1 MGIARTKTS
10 PGDLAGMAFA
20 MALFSLIIV
29 TPTGNVEAT
38 PATPVID
45 LVVASRG
52 TVFTSESSEVFCV
65 AHHDDGMPLT
75 YIWSSAAGMLIP
87 SVDSAVWFAPEE
99 PGTYAIAVEVSDDA
113 GASSNNSV
121 IITVVQNEPP
131 IVMSVTAEPAL
142 LSPGESAT
150 LFCEAKDIEGHAIEY
165 EWVAPPGII
174 SGTGPRVT
182 WTAPARPGQH
192 YVPVRVTDEMG
203 ASRTRNVMISVR
215 CPEPPVIQELLVWP
229 VLPDYSKFD
238 AHGDYRLLRGSLTK
252 CELQCV
258 ALVSY
263 GDLTYEWSC
272 TEGTIE
278 GEGAI
283 VLFTP
288 PDATTGVYVTAKVID
303 SCGKS
308 AVKELFFR
316 IYQGDEYPTAAE
328 SLPGCMR
335 CLYGY

>member
-1 MGIARTKTS
+1 
-10 PGDLAGMAFA
+10 
-20 MALFSLIIV
+20 
-29 TPTGNVEAT
+29 
-38 PATPVID
+38 
-45 LVVASRG
+45 
-52 TVFTSESSEVFCV
+52 
-65 AHHDDGMPLT
+65 
-75 YIWSSAAGMLIP
+75 
-87 SVDSAVWFAPEE
+87 
-99 PGTYAIAVEVSDDA
+99 
-113 GASSNNSV
+113 
-121 IITVVQNEPP
+121 
-131 IVMSVTAEPAL
+131 
-142 LSPGESAT
+142 
-150 LFCEAKDIEGHAIEY
+150 
-165 EWVAPPGII
+165 
-174 SGTGPRVT
+174 
-182 WTAPARPGQH
+182 
-192 YVPVRVTDEMG
+192 VRVTDEMG